1 MSENSLSFSK
11 PVSKKFQHLVALWKE
26 DILRISLLTFAPK
39 NFVSYLLHGC
49 DKIDEVTLS

>member
-11 PVSKKFQHLVALWKE
+11 PVSKKFQHLVELWKE
-26 DILRISLLTFAPK
+26 DILRIRLSTFAPN

-49 DKIDEVTLS
+49 DIGLVKLL